1 MRRFSKFL
9 IQTLRRRYRRF
20 VEEETVLRGLSLAE
34 RARVVSPEFLTFGKD
49 VVIDYG
55 AYVHCGHMSWCPDQG
70 RVTIGEGSYV
80 GPYAVIFGM
89 GEVEIGAYVM
99 VSPHV
104 VISSVKHP
112 YVDASSYMYQQPR
125 VYGRIRIE
133 DDVYLGS
140 NVVVTPGVT
149 IGKGA
154 VIGAGAVVTHDI
166 EPYAIAVWVPARVV
180 RSRFAGG
187 HDELAARPGSAA
199 SREG

>member
-1 MRRFSKFL
+1 MRFPTFL
-9 IQTLRRRYRRF
+9 IRTLRRRYRRF
-20 VEEETVLRGLSLAE
+20 VEEETLLRGLSLAE
-34 RARVVSPEFLTFGKD
+34 HARVVSPEFFTFGKD
-49 VVIDYG
+49 VVVDYG
-55 AYVHCGHMSWCPDQG
+55 AYIHCGHKSWCPDLG
-70 RVTIGEGSYV
+70 KVTIGEGSYV

-104 VISSVKHP
+104 VISSVQHP
-112 YVDASSYMYQQPR
+112 YADASAYMYRQPR
-125 VYGRIRIE
+125 VYARIRIQ

-166 EPYAIAVWVPARVV
+166 EPYAIAVGVPARVV
-180 RSRFAGG
+180 RSRLAGG
-187 HDELAARPGSAA
+187 QGALTVRPGSAA
-199 SREG
+199 SGDG